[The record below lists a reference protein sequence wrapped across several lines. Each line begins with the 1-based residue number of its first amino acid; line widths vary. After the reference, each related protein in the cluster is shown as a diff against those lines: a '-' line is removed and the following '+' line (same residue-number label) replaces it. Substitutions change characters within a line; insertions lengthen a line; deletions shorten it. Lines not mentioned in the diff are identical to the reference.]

1 MVGQCREPLFDSGTS
16 SPLRIESSPRSKWL
30 RRAGILVAIALVVCS
45 AVFHF
50 GTSHLALL
58 GLLTITSLLI
68 VIFTDVMAPLVAL
81 IAVPVA
87 GALAAGFGLQISNF
101 IISGIEGIAPV
112 AGMFI
117 FAILYFGI
125 MSDAGMLDPI
135 IDAILRVVGTRPTR
149 IVMGSALLALMI
161 HLDGSG
167 AVCFLIT
174 IPAMLPIYERLGM
187 DKRILALA
195 CSLAAGVNFL
205 PWTGP
210 TIRAAA
216 ALHVT
221 TVQLFQPILKVQIVG
236 LVFVLATCYILGKRE
251 EKRLGLARSGDAVP
265 SATRLLTPP
274 ELKLRRPQNF
284 IANVIVTAIIIA
296 VMIAGWLDPVVAF
309 MLGMV
314 IALVVNYPNVKM
326 QKERVNAHAEAALL
340 MAGILFAAGAFT
352 GIMTRSNM
360 LHAMATEAVA
370 HLPKRLERQ
379 IPFALGVTSMPLSLL
394 FDPDSFYFGVLPVL
408 SEVYRHAGGNPLH
421 VGQAALLGQMT
432 VGFPVSPLTP
442 ATFLVVGLCGIEL
455 RSHQKF
461 SIPFLFA
468 ASLFMTF
475 ACVLFGVFPL

>member
-1 MVGQCREPLFDSGTS
+1 MASQTS
-16 SPLRIESSPRSKWL
+16 SPPGIQSPPRSRWA
-30 RRAGILVAIALVVCS
+30 RSAAIIVVLALVICS
-45 AVFHF
+45 AAFHF
-50 GTSHLALL
+50 GASHLALL

-68 VIFTDVMAPLVAL
+68 VILTDVMAPLLAL
-81 IAVPVA
+81 IAVPIA
-87 GALAAGFGLQISNF
+87 GALAAGFGLQISKF
-101 IISGIEGIAPV
+101 IVNGIEGVAPV

-216 ALHVT
+216 ALRIT
-221 TVQLFQPILKVQIVG
+221 TVQLFQPILKIQIVG
-236 LVFVLATCYILGKRE
+236 LLFVFATCYFLGKRE
-251 EKRLGLARSGDAVP
+251 ERRLGLARSGDAVVA
-265 SATRLLTPP
+265 SRRQLTPA
-274 ELKLRRPQNF
+274 EMTIRRPQNF
-284 IANVIVTAIIIA
+284 AVNVVVTLVIIVI
-296 VMIAGWLDPVVAF
+296 MIAGWLDPVVAF
-309 MLGMV
+309 MVGVVL
-314 IALVVNYPNVKM
+314 ALLINYPSVKM
-326 QKERVNAHAEAALL
+326 QRDRVNAHAEAALL

-370 HLPKRLERQ
+370 HLPKRLETQ
-379 IPFALGVTSMPLSLL
+379 IPFALGVSSMPLSLL
-394 FDPDSFYFGVLPVL
+394 FDPDSFYFGILPVL
-408 SEVYRHAGGNPLH
+408 AEVYGHAGGNPIH
-421 VGQAALLGQMT
+421 VGQAALMGQMT

-461 SIPFLFA
+461 SIPYLFA
-468 ASLFMTF
+468 ASLLMTL